1 MGADTKD
8 DAAAVPVVK
17 WAGGK
22 TRLLPELVKRLPA
35 DYAQRRHVELF
46 AGGAALMLHTR
57 PTRSVLVDRNGH
69 LIELYRVLRD
79 GDLAALKRSVVA
91 LTRSH
96 GREHYYKV
104 RSRFVKGKGTRV
116 QRAGMFLYLN
126 RAGFNG
132 LYRENKRGELNVPFG
147 DVAQG
152 SIYQRDIL
160 SRCADALQ
168 GTTLMHLD
176 FHDAARLST
185 TVGDVGI
192 GGAGDFLYL
201 DPPYAP
207 TCRTSFSSYV
217 GGGFHHEDH
226 VKVLELVREFD
237 GRGAKVM
244 ISNADTFFVR
254 DLFRDFRIDVVQGS
268 RSISRNGAGR
278 GRVPELLIRN
288 YGN

>member
-1 MGADTKD
+1 MGAATKNE
-8 DAAAVPVVK
+8 AAVVPVVK

-22 TRLLPELVKRLPA
+22 TRLLPELVKRLPD
-35 DYAQRRHVELF
+35 DYAQRRHIELF

-57 PTRSVLVDRNGH
+57 PARSVLVDRNEH
-69 LIELYRVLRD
+69 LIELYRVLQG
-79 GDLAALKRSVVA
+79 GDVAALKRSVVA
-91 LTRSH
+91 LTRHH

-104 RSRFVKGKGTRV
+104 RARFVKGSGTRV
-116 QRAGMFLYLN
+116 QRAAMFLYLN

-152 SIYQRDIL
+152 SIYQPTAL
-160 SRCADALQ
+160 SGCAAALK
-168 GTTLMHLD
+168 GTSLMHSD
-176 FHDAARLST
+176 FYAAAMFREL
-185 TVGDVGI
+185 VGDG
-192 GGAGDFLYL
+192 GDFLYL

-217 GGGFHHEDH
+217 GSGFHHEDH
-226 VKVLELVREFD
+226 FKVLELVREFD
-237 GRGAKVM
+237 RRGAKVM

-268 RSISRNGAGR
+268 RSISSKGDGR

>member
-1 MGADTKD
+1 MEAATNDE
-8 DAAAVPVVK
+8 AAAPVVK

-22 TRLLPELVKRLPA
+22 TRLLAELVKRLPD

-57 PTRSVLVDRNGH
+57 PARSALVDRNGH

-79 GDLAALKRSVVA
+79 GDLDALKRSVVA
-91 LTRSH
+91 LTRHH
-96 GREHYYKV
+96 GRDHYYKV
-104 RSRFVKGKGTRV
+104 RARFVKGKGTRV
-116 QRAGMFLYLN
+116 QRAAMFLYLN

-152 SIYQRDIL
+152 SIYQPGIL

-176 FHDAARLST
+176 FYEATRLRELA
-185 TVGDVGI
+185 GD
-192 GGAGDFLYL
+192 AGDFVYL

-226 VKVLELVREFD
+226 VRVLDVVRELD
-237 GRGAKVM
+237 RRGAKVM

-268 RSISRNGAGR
+268 RSISSKGASR
-278 GRVPELLIRN
+278 GRVSELLIRN
-288 YGN
+288 YVN